1 VPLFPSNEERL
12 LDPVDKSL
20 TYFIGENLV
29 FDLILNDIYENK
41 LNKEVSPDGFTA
53 KFKYGPP
60 STTSST
66 STSEKADLDFEKIQ

>member
-1 VPLFPSNEERL
+1 MDN
-12 LDPVDKSL
+12 SL

-41 LNKEVSPDGFTA
+41 LNKEVNAKIFASFKA

-60 STTSST
+60 SKTSST
-66 STSEKADLDFEKIQ
+66 AASPSNQNGEEPYADLDFEKIQ

>member
-1 VPLFPSNEERL
+1 M
-12 LDPVDKSL
+12 

-60 STTSST
+60 STASS
-66 STSEKADLDFEKIQ
+66 SGD

>member
-12 LDPVDKSL
+12 LDPVDNSL

-41 LNKEVSPDGFTA
+41 LNKEVSPVGFTA

-60 STTSST
+60 ATATSPSK
-66 STSEKADLDFEKIQ
+66 KADLDFEKIQ